1 MANWI
6 TRTRPSKLPKF
17 HQIEKFT
24 GEGRS
29 TSTPLTILI
38 KGFSWRKRVLII
50 NLQIGLKKSVYFR
63 VKKDIV

>member
-6 TRTRPSKLPKF
+6 TSTRPSKLPKF
-17 HQIEKFT
+17 HQIEKLT

-38 KGFSWRKRVLII
+38 KGFSWRRRVLIR
-50 NLQIGLKKSVYFR
+50 NLQVGRKNSVYSR
-63 VKKDIV
+63 AKKI